1 MCYKLSDYVEDT
13 FFKLQSTW
21 YIKKTNSF
29 SDTAVESFNRLAM
42 LKSSKI
48 DKNLP
53 WLGFQDPETVF
64 HLN

>member
-1 MCYKLSDYVEDT
+1 MLKTHFSNYNYLVYK
-13 FFKLQSTW
+13 KN
-21 YIKKTNSF
+21 NSF

-42 LKSSKI
+42 PKSSKI

>member
-13 FFKLQSTW
+13 FFQTTITW
-21 YIKKTNSF
+21 YIKKNNSF

-42 LKSSKI
+42 PKSSKI